1 MYKFRNAS
9 LWRGCCIVDLI
20 FVFKIFHSIFFK
32 YVYFLIML
40 IFTLI
45 LFQKILEAKREK
57 LREQHEDA
65 KRLKENIDRRSNQVS
80 TFLHKYLTVDEY
92 ADYDRFMK
100 LKTKLIVDIREL
112 DEKINLGEEQL
123 AALSV
128 VAHLWKSANS

>member
-1 MYKFRNAS
+1 MLLY
-9 LWRGCCIVDLI
+9 L
-20 FVFKIFHSIFFK
+20 FHFCVNSS
-32 YVYFLIML
+32 YYF
-40 IFTLI
+40 I
-45 LFQKILEAKREK
+45 LQKILEAKREK

-65 KRLKENIDRRSNQVS
+65 RRLKENIDRRSNHVS
-80 TFLHKYLTVDEY
+80 TFLHKYLTDDEY

-100 LKTKLIVDIREL
+100 LKTKLIMDIREL